1 MRLDCDTH
9 ILKDLQKQIH
19 DTGSE
24 FVNGI
29 MDISEILSLS
39 DKVSWLYS
47 ERAWA
52 VGIVQLTHHEVRG
65 GAKNPETMSFC
76 FYLTLYMCKIF
87 ISLEA

>member
-19 DTGSE
+19 E

-47 ERAWA
+47 ERAWS

-65 GAKNPETMSFC
+65 VAKNPETMSFC
-76 FYLTLYMCKIF
+76 FYPTLYMCKMF
-87 ISLEA
+87 ILLEA